1 HQGLVVAHPDPT
13 RLVRRG
19 PSGDPGLTRLADLDE
34 PVLESLLAAPAGPP
48 GGHVSVRLDGQE
60 WVGTKRPIEMA
71 MGEAL
76 TLLLAAPRRE
86 LVADARGL
94 AQWQLM
100 IGLGILGLTIG
111 LVWIAARF
119 ISRPLETLTRSVE
132 RMGGGDLDTRL
143 PEIGNPL
150 EVSALRDVT
159 DH

>member
-1 HQGLVVAHPDPT
+1 LAQSRVTPGTRLTLIDHQGLVIAHPDPT

-34 PVLESLLAAPAGPP
+34 PVLERLLAAPAGPD
-48 GGHVSVRLDGQE
+48 GHVSVRLDGRAG
-60 WVGTKRPIEMA
+60 VGTKRPLEMA
-71 MGEAL
+71 VGEPL

-94 AQWQLM
+94 AEWQLL
-100 IGLGILGLTIG
+100 IGLGILGLSIG
-111 LVWIAARF
+111 LVWLAARF

-143 PEIGNPL
+143 P
-150 EVSALRDVT
+150 
-159 DH
+159 